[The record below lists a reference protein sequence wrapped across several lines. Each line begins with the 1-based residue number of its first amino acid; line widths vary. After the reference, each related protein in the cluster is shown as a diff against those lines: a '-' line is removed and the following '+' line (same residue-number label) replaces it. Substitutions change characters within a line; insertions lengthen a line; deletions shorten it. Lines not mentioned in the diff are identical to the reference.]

1 MTSKSRTGTW
11 PFPARTNCISAV
23 DSSSG
28 SFRSDYPADA
38 DDVAAFFRRKGA
50 YSRLKILLA
59 DRGVLQ
65 QWYEFEQAETS
76 AALRAW
82 CQENEIEPTDSG
94 DVQAGR

>member
-1 MTSKSRTGTW
+1 MTIGYL
-11 PFPARTNCISAV
+11 AV
-23 DSSSG
+23 PGKNELDLG
-28 SFRSDYPADA
+28 IRLVERFVQERLPADTEE
-38 DDVAAFFRRKGA
+38 VAAFFRRKGA

-76 AALRAW
+76 TALRAW

-94 DVQAGR
+94 DVQAGG